1 MKPAE
6 VDYVRAETV
15 EHALALLADVAVD
28 SRILA
33 GGQSLMPLLAMRLAG
48 PERLI
53 DIGRVPGLDRLEI
66 VGDRLVIGALVRHH
80 RIATD
85 PLVARAAPLLAVAAP
100 HVAHPAIRNRGTFGG
115 SLVHAD
121 PASEFPACA
130 LALRADLVLVSAA
143 GRRTMP
149 AGLFFEGLYQTAVGP
164 DELLLEVSIP
174 VATPDSR
181 FAFVEFARR
190 SGDYALAGLAAAARA
205 DGSRLADVRLAF
217 FGIGDVPVLA
227 TEASAIFE
235 SGPLTD
241 AAIEDAVASLDA
253 IEVRDSAVAGAAYR
267 RHLARVA
274 LRRTAHALV
283 RPEAAACR

>member
-15 EHALALLADVAVD
+15 EHALALLAETGVD
-28 SRILA
+28 SKVLA

-80 RIATD
+80 RVATD
-85 PLVARAAPLLAVAAP
+85 PLVARAAPLLAAAAP

-115 SLVHAD
+115 SLSHAD

-130 LALRADLVLVSAA
+130 LALGADIVLVSAA
-143 GRRTMP
+143 GRRTVP
-149 AGLFFEGLYQTAVGP
+149 AETFFEGLYQTALGP

-174 VATPDSR
+174 VATPDAR

-205 DGSRLADVRLAF
+205 DGDRLADLRLAF

-227 TEASAIFE
+227 AEAAAILA
-235 SGPLTD
+235 SGPHAETAI
-241 AAIEDAVASLDA
+241 AAAVATLDA
-253 IEVRDSAVAGAAYR
+253 IEVRDSAAAGAAYR

-274 LRRTAHALV
+274 LRRAARALA